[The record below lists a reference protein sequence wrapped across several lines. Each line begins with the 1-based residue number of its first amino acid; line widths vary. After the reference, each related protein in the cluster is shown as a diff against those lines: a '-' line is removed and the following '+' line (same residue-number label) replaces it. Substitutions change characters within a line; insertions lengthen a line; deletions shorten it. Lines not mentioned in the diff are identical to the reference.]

1 MKVSKG
7 TKLFALGVLL
17 VVIDQIIKILVKT
30 NMQIGEHFN
39 VIGNWFQIFF
49 IENEGMAFGMK
60 FGGMAGKFCLSLFR
74 IILFGLLFWWISSL
88 SRKSVTPDGGK
99 ALLPDGKT
107 PVVPTG
113 VLVGLTLIAAGAMG
127 NLIDCLF
134 YGLIFD
140 YAPFMFGRV
149 VDMLYFPLIDT
160 IWPTWMPFVGGE
172 RFLFFAPIFN
182 FADSCVTV
190 GAIYLLI
197 FHYWP
202 MYGAQIA
209 FRDYRARD
217 GITGSQWV
225 GLKWFEKFLSDFQ
238 TGIFYWSFSW
248 KCFHTA
254 SAALRGTTAARV
266 STSASLMAFMVPNRF
281 RKSSRR
287 LGPTPGMPSSADF
300 MVLLVWL
307 SWW

>member
-17 VVIDQIIKILVKT
+17 VVIDQIMKILVKT

-149 VDMLYFPLIDT
+149 VDMLYFPLVDT

-182 FADSCVTV
+182 FADSCVSV

-197 FHYWP
+197 FQY
-202 MYGAQIA
+202 
-209 FRDYRARD
+209 
-217 GITGSQWV
+217 
-225 GLKWFEKFLSDFQ
+225 
-238 TGIFYWSFSW
+238 SFFMREDAPRT
-248 KCFHTA
+248 KDKN
-254 SAALRGTTAARV
+254 AAAE
-266 STSASLMAFMVPNRF
+266 
-281 RKSSRR
+281 
-287 LGPTPGMPSSADF
+287 
-300 MVLLVWL
+300 
-307 SWW
+307 

>member
-197 FHYWP
+197 FQY
-202 MYGAQIA
+202 
-209 FRDYRARD
+209 
-217 GITGSQWV
+217 
-225 GLKWFEKFLSDFQ
+225 
-238 TGIFYWSFSW
+238 SF
-248 KCFHTA
+248 
-254 SAALRGTTAARV
+254 
-266 STSASLMAFMVPNRF
+266 FMRE
-281 RKSSRR
+281 
-287 LGPTPGMPSSADF
+287 G
-300 MVLLVWL
+300 
-307 SWW
+307 

>member
-160 IWPTWMPFVGGE
+160 VWPTWMPFVGGE

-182 FADSCVTV
+182 SADSCVTV

-197 FHYWP
+197 FQY
-202 MYGAQIA
+202 
-209 FRDYRARD
+209 
-217 GITGSQWV
+217 
-225 GLKWFEKFLSDFQ
+225 
-238 TGIFYWSFSW
+238 SFFMREDAPRT
-248 KCFHTA
+248 KDKN
-254 SAALRGTTAARV
+254 AAAE
-266 STSASLMAFMVPNRF
+266 
-281 RKSSRR
+281 
-287 LGPTPGMPSSADF
+287 
-300 MVLLVWL
+300 
-307 SWW
+307 

>member
-17 VVIDQIIKILVKT
+17 VVIDQIMKILVKT

-107 PVVPTG
+107 PVIPTG

-160 IWPTWMPFVGGE
+160 VWPTWMPFVGGE

-197 FHYWP
+197 FQY
-202 MYGAQIA
+202 
-209 FRDYRARD
+209 
-217 GITGSQWV
+217 
-225 GLKWFEKFLSDFQ
+225 
-238 TGIFYWSFSW
+238 SFFMREDAPRT
-248 KCFHTA
+248 KDKN
-254 SAALRGTTAARV
+254 AAAE
-266 STSASLMAFMVPNRF
+266 
-281 RKSSRR
+281 
-287 LGPTPGMPSSADF
+287 
-300 MVLLVWL
+300 
-307 SWW
+307 